1 MARYNSLSSTT
12 VISAGGDLVSP
23 LRGSTLITFTGTG
36 PYTINM
42 PSPALFPG
50 FQNQFYNTSG
60 GAVTLST
67 VNAGTGV
74 FSGQLGGANTTAIP
88 NLALVTVV
96 SDGTNYIGW
105 FDANGPVAASTLSA
119 SSTVTLS
126 PSGASVAI
134 SPTGGLTI
142 SPTTTA
148 GTINNTSIG
157 QTTAAAGTFTALSAT
172 GTTTLAA
179 ITEVLNTKSGA
190 TGTVIHDYSTGDVWY
205 HSSISA
211 SFTVNLTNT
220 PTTTGRSITVT
231 LILAQGGTPY
241 IPNGFQINGT
251 GYTINWP
258 GGVTPS
264 GRANKIDIATFII
277 VNPSGTFSVLGQYG
291 SFG

>member
-1 MARYNSLSSTT
+1 MARYNSLSTT
-12 VISAGGDLVSP
+12 TTISAGGTISSP
-23 LRGSTLITFTGTG
+23 LQGSTLITFTGTA
-36 PYTINM
+36 PYTVNL

-50 FQNQFYNTSG
+50 YQYQFYNTAG

-67 VNAGTGV
+67 PSGAFTGSLGGGTTVVIPNTGV
-74 FSGQLGGANTTAIP
+74 I
-88 NLALVTVV
+88 TVV
-96 SDGTNYIGW
+96 SDGTNYTGW

-126 PSGASVAI
+126 PAALVTI

-142 SPTTTA
+142 SPTSTA

-157 QTTAAAGTFTALSAT
+157 QTTAASGSFTALSAT
-172 GTTTLAA
+172 GTSTLAA
-179 ITEVLNTKSGA
+179 ITEVLNTKTGA
-190 TGTVIHDYSTGDVWY
+190 TGTVTHDYSTGTIFY

-220 PTTTGRSITVT
+220 PTTTGRSITIT
-231 LILAQGGTPY
+231 LILSQGGTPY

-264 GRANKIDIATFII
+264 GRASKIDIATFII
-277 VNPSGTFSVLGQYG
+277 VNPSGTFTVLGQYG

>member
-12 VISAGGDLVSP
+12 TITAGGTLSSP
-23 LRGSTLITFTGTG
+23 LQGSTLITFGGTG

-42 PSPALFPG
+42 PSPAAFPG
-50 FQNQFYNTSG
+50 YSNQFYNTSG
-60 GAVTLST
+60 GVVTLST
-67 VNAGTGV
+67 VIAGTGV
-74 FSGQLGGANTTAIP
+74 FTGQLGGANTLAIP
-88 NLALVTVV
+88 NLALVFLISNGTDYVGYF
-96 SDGTNYIGW
+96 DG
-105 FDANGPVAASTLSA
+105 NGPVSASTLSA

-126 PSGASVAI
+126 PAGAAVTI

-157 QTTAAAGTFTALSAT
+157 QSTAAAGSFTSLSAT
-172 GTTTLAA
+172 GTSTLAA
-179 ITEVLNTKSGA
+179 ITEILNTKTGA
-190 TGTVIHDYSTGDVWY
+190 TGTVTHDYSTGTVFY

-220 PTTTGRSITVT
+220 PTTTGRSITIT
-231 LILAQGGTPY
+231 LILSQGATPY

-264 GRANKIDIATFII
+264 GRASKIDIATFII
-277 VNPSGTFSVLGQYG
+277 VNPSGTFTVLGQYG

>member
-1 MARYNSLSSTT
+1 MARYNSLSTT
-12 VISAGGDLVSP
+12 TTISAGGTISSP
-23 LRGSTLITFTGTG
+23 LQGSTLITFTGTA
-36 PYTINM
+36 PYTVNL

-50 FQNQFYNTSG
+50 YQYQFYNTAG
-60 GAVTLST
+60 GVVTLST
-67 VNAGTGV
+67 PSGAFTG
-74 FSGQLGGANTTAIP
+74 SLGGAATVGIP
-88 NLALVTVV
+88 NTGIISVV
-96 SDGTNYIGW
+96 SDGTNYTGW

-126 PSGASVAI
+126 PAALVTI

-142 SPTTTA
+142 SPTSTA

-157 QTTAAAGTFTALSAT
+157 QTTAAAGSFTSFSAT
-172 GTTTLAA
+172 GTSTLAA
-179 ITEVLNTKSGA
+179 ITEVLNTKTGA
-190 TGTVIHDYSTGDVWY
+190 TGTVVHDYSTGTVFY

-220 PTTTGRSITVT
+220 PTTTGRSITIT
-231 LILAQGGTPY
+231 LILSQGGTPY

-264 GRANKIDIATFII
+264 GRASKTDIATFII
-277 VNPSGTFSVLGQYG
+277 VNPSGTFTVLGQYG